1 MLPTALVRRYLSQMP
16 ATARQLALK
25 ALLEWEKGRSFS
37 DEILH
42 SLLEKEKLSTL
53 DRGFLMENFFGVLRH
68 LTQLDFLIGE
78 LRDGGSV
85 DPRTRQVLRLG
96 LYQIFHLRT
105 PPHAAVNETV
115 SLAGPARGLVNAILR
130 RSLREK
136 EALEARLAAAPL
148 PVATSHPDFLL
159 DRWTAQFGD
168 AATAELCAWNN
179 RPAEVTARANGLKV
193 TLGELLRSAPE
204 AELSP
209 QHPRMLKVR
218 HLPLTWLING
228 LCYVQDPSTLMAV
241 DLLDPQPGE
250 TVADLCAA
258 PGGKTT
264 YIAELMQ
271 NRGRLVACD
280 LWESRVERLR
290 ENLDRLGV
298 TIAEV
303 AVQDAMVGGGVLEPG
318 VFDRVLLDAPC
329 SNTGVLRRRVDV
341 RWRLTEEDFIR
352 MPVQQLALLRRA
364 AELLTAGGT
373 LVYSTCSLEAEE
385 NDRLVEQA
393 VAEIPSL
400 RFLESRRTLPFADHV
415 DGAFAARFVKA

>member
-1 MLPTALVRRYLSQMP
+1 MP
-16 ATARQLALK
+16 ASARQLALK

-85 DPRTRQVLRLG
+85 DDRTRQVLRLG

-105 PPHAAVNETV
+105 AAHAAVNETV
-115 SLAGPARGLVNAILR
+115 SLAGPARGLVNAVLR

-136 EALEARLAAAPL
+136 EALEAKLAAAPL
-148 PVATSHPDFLL
+148 PISASHPDFLL
-159 DRWTAQFGD
+159 DRWKAQYGD
-168 AATAELCAWNN
+168 AATAELCAWDN

-193 TLGELLRSAPE
+193 TLGELLRSVPE

-209 QHPRMLKVR
+209 YHPRMLKVR

-250 TVADLCAA
+250 TIADL
-258 PGGKTT
+258 
-264 YIAELMQ
+264 
-271 NRGRLVACD
+271 
-280 LWESRVERLR
+280 
-290 ENLDRLGV
+290 
-298 TIAEV
+298 
-303 AVQDAMVGGGVLEPG
+303 
-318 VFDRVLLDAPC
+318 
-329 SNTGVLRRRVDV
+329 
-341 RWRLTEEDFIR
+341 
-352 MPVQQLALLRRA
+352 
-364 AELLTAGGT
+364 
-373 LVYSTCSLEAEE
+373 
-385 NDRLVEQA
+385 
-393 VAEIPSL
+393 
-400 RFLESRRTLPFADHV
+400 
-415 DGAFAARFVKA
+415 